1 MTTYITPTIC
11 RYETVDKLLKNES
24 SSIFSKQ
31 QQPLSI
37 EKLLEEDYLCIVG
50 EPGIGKS
57 RLIEEFIFSIKIKS
71 NLFFCKAYEFD
82 PQKIKKNIDYCII
95 DALDEVDNSKFRHIL
110 KLINEF
116 RQNNKS
122 IKVIFSCRKH
132 YVITYVSH
140 FASCQ
145 ELYYLEIEKLSKEQV
160 LKVIEKCSSN
170 IQKCVQKSHKLLK
183 LLAIPRYLTFF
194 LDYNKQKS
202 DCGNIGDLF
211 DFIIQRSINNAIEN
225 HPCIINKNKSLEIVI
240 QRVLEKIAFVMEI
253 ARKDHITKDELYII
267 LDGLKGNMSQ
277 IVIANFDLLYFE
289 SRILKEK
296 QDNLQFENTELQ
308 EYLAAKELCRQ
319 DNIES
324 VIYDIAVQKELKHI
338 YVNWFDVIPHIS
350 YIADNS
356 ETLINLVKLI
366 VSYESNLENET
377 FDSFFRY
384 IDSSLLSTQQQEE
397 LFLIVFDNYQ
407 NKPVYIHW
415 NSEILNLLK
424 DCYSFNCNALLK
436 LPYEELNKIQLANI
450 SCILGR
456 IVEERSISTDVRE
469 YWISAANKLIESN
482 IEDRQLA
489 ALEFYGALK
498 DNDDLV
504 RISSQ
509 YHEFS
514 NSIKEKYCDITGYG
528 KVANDNVVN
537 CWLDS
542 CKSSNPHAINA
553 ILNIE
558 NPGIIIYA
566 YNNILEEK
574 GCNEFFN
581 PIGALSVFYEP
592 CLKKQF
598 DIIWKNC
605 PTNRLLITK
614 IIAAYLN
621 NKSYYIHDIT
631 DTIIKQILLCEEMG
645 EVFIGYFEDKWEI
658 ESILRCFNSELIDLE
673 LISALEKLLSKSE
686 MEKWQKDSCLIMLI
700 NKIRNDANKKDS
712 ISEYIAR
719 YSETFE
725 QWDKNALEKAKN
737 KHNNSSLD
745 TEYNCLTDNKTDEPS
760 KCEYSFDLCNNIDYL
775 QSKDIE
781 PIVTVIT
788 EFFENIDLD
797 DLALNKTGQNSY
809 TLSMAL
815 VYIPRFVKFLYE
827 SGHNEIIVKNRLLL
841 AKTLPVISC
850 GTNLDTR
857 EIRSIYK
864 SIIGEVSNEEKNELI
879 RWWKARKDD
888 FMNLNHENIIACISD
903 YGLDALSYKLEEYVE
918 EYLINQDINHVLAA
932 SNALKLISK
941 GFCQWGLEK
950 FKTVFN
956 HLNDKDVESI
966 KMQCNSIMIEKF
978 GDREAIKWRMDYF
991 KDNVVKSIHETGH
1004 VRAISPNE
1012 SEMITPRMFR
1022 CFMPLKDN
1030 QYLINELMELFDFGL
1045 SLCTDQDTKEYAKY
1059 LLNQIYSYFINLGKL
1074 IYIQNLRYRIENNK
1088 NTKGYWLPYYIMN
1101 NAENNF
1107 LKKDERTIDKSIK
1120 LYNKCIEE
1128 TYLPIRNED
1137 DLRRYFTQIIH
1148 EVDSEIQDEG
1158 IYSIV
1163 RQENLNE
1170 NFIQRELKN
1179 TIINKCCQMGL
1190 TNVRIDREVA
1200 KQDDKRTDFLVRY
1213 GLCAPIMIEIK
1224 LLHNKEIQNERKR
1237 HEYKEK
1243 FVTYSKA
1250 TKACLSVF
1258 WVFDIKRDNSNS
1270 EKFTALK
1277 KEYEDLEYAR
1287 ILLTDCKCSSGID
1300 TGIAKN
1306 KKSRLDKKR
1315 AKK

>member
-1 MTTYITPTIC
+1 MITYITPTIC
-11 RYETVDKLLKNES
+11 RYETVDDLLENAPSSVTFKQES
-24 SSIFSKQ
+24 
-31 QQPLSI
+31 LSI

-57 RLIEEFIFSIKIKS
+57 RLFEEFMSSIKIKS
-71 NLFFCKAYEFD
+71 SLFFCKAYEFD
-82 PQKIKKNIDYCII
+82 PQKIKNHIDYCII
-95 DALDEVDNSKFRHIL
+95 DALDEVDNSKFRHTL
-110 KLINEF
+110 KSINEF

-122 IKVIFSCRKH
+122 IKVMFSCRKH
-132 YVITYVSH
+132 YVTTYVSY

-145 ELYYLEIEKLSKEQV
+145 ELCYLEIEKLDEEQV
-160 LKVIEKCSSN
+160 LKVIEKCSSS
-170 IQKCVQKSHKLLK
+170 IQECVQKNRKILK
-183 LLAIPRYLTFF
+183 LLSIPRYLKFF

-202 DCGNIGDLF
+202 DCSNIGDLF
-211 DFIIQRSINNAIEN
+211 DCVIQRSINNAIEN
-225 HPCIINKNKSLEIVI
+225 HHVIKNKSKSLEIVI

-253 ARKDHITKDELYII
+253 ARKDHITKDELYTI

-277 IVIANFDLLYFE
+277 MLLANFDLLYFE
-289 SRILKEK
+289 SRILKET

-324 VIYDIAVQKELKHI
+324 VIYDVAVQKELKHI

-356 ETLINLVKLI
+356 ETLINIVKLI
-366 VSYESNLENET
+366 VSYESNLENEI

-384 IDSSLLSTQQQEE
+384 IDSSLLFTQQQEE
-397 LFLIVFDNYQ
+397 LFVTIFNNYRY
-407 NKPVYIHW
+407 KPVYIYW

-424 DCYSFNCNALLK
+424 DCYSSNCDALLK
-436 LPYEELNKIQLANI
+436 PPYEELNKIQLANI

-482 IEDRQLA
+482 DEDKQFA

-514 NSIKEKYCDITGYG
+514 NSVKEKYCDITGYG

-542 CKSSNPHAINA
+542 CKSSNPNAINA

-558 NPGIIIYA
+558 IPNTIIYA
-566 YNNILEEK
+566 YNKIFEEK
-574 GCNEFFN
+574 IHHEFFN
-581 PIGALSVFYEP
+581 PVGALSVFYEFH
-592 CLKKQF
+592 LQEQF
-598 DIIWKNC
+598 YIIWEKR
-605 PTNRLLITK
+605 PDSRLLIVK
-614 IIAAYLN
+614 IIAAYLDN
-621 NKSYYIHDIT
+621 DSFYTHNIA
-631 DTIIKQILLCEEMG
+631 DTIIKQILLCEETG
-645 EVFIGYFEDKWEI
+645 EIFIGYFENKWKI
-658 ESILRCFNSELIDLE
+658 ESILRCFNSELIDLD
-673 LISALEKLLSKSE
+673 LISALDKLLSESDMKDW
-686 MEKWQKDSCLIMLI
+686 EKNICLIMLV

-725 QWDKNALEKAKN
+725 QWDKNALEEAKN
-737 KHNNSSLD
+737 KHNNPSLD
-745 TEYNCLTDNKTDEPS
+745 IEYNRLTDTETDDPS
-760 KCEYSFDLCNNIDYL
+760 KWKYSFDLCNNIDYL
-775 QSKDIE
+775 QSKDTE

-788 EFFENIDLD
+788 EFFENTDLD
-797 DLALNKTGQNSY
+797 NLALNKTGQNSY
-809 TLSMAL
+809 TLSRSLA
-815 VYIPRFVKFLYE
+815 YIPRFVKFLYK
-827 SGHNEIIVKNRLLL
+827 SGHNEIIEENRLLL

-850 GTNLDTR
+850 GTDLDTHEVR
-857 EIRSIYK
+857 AIYK
-864 SIIGEVSNEEKNELI
+864 SIIGNVSNEEKNELI

-888 FMNLNHENIIACISD
+888 FMNLNHENIIECISD

-918 EYLINQDINHVLAA
+918 EYIINQDKNNVLAA
-932 SNALKLISK
+932 SDALKLISK
-941 GFCQWGLEK
+941 GYCQWGLEK

-956 HLNDKDVESI
+956 RLNDKDVEGI

-991 KDNVVKSIHETGH
+991 KDNVVKSIPETGH

-1022 CFMPLKDN
+1022 CFTPLKDN
-1030 QYLINELMELFDFGL
+1030 QYLINELMALFDFGL
-1045 SLCTDQDTKEYAKY
+1045 SLCTDQDTNEYAKY
-1059 LLNQIYSYFINLGKL
+1059 LLTQIYSYFINLGKL

-1088 NTKGYWLPYYIMN
+1088 NIKGYWLPYYIMN
-1101 NAENNF
+1101 NAEKDF

-1137 DLRRYFTQIIH
+1137 DLRRYFTKIIH
-1148 EVDSEIQDEG
+1148 EVDTEIQDEG

-1170 NFIQRELKN
+1170 DFIQRELKN

-1190 TNVRIDREVA
+1190 TNVRVDREVA
-1200 KQDDKRTDFLVRY
+1200 KQDNKRTDFLVRY

-1224 LLHNKEIQNERKR
+1224 LLHNEEIQKQRKR
-1237 HEYKEK
+1237 HEYKKK
-1243 FVTYSKA
+1243 FITYSKA

-1258 WVFDIKRDNSNS
+1258 WVFDIKRDNSNR
-1270 EKFTALK
+1270 ENFTALEN
-1277 KEYEDLEYAR
+1277 EYEDLEHTR
-1287 ILLTDCKCSSGID
+1287 VLLTDCKCSSGID
-1300 TGIAKN
+1300 TGISKSNKSKLSKKAK
-1306 KKSRLDKKR
+1306 R
-1315 AKK
+1315 